1 MKLIGSN
8 KNQEKLY
15 SALWIY
21 RNRSSMIGVG
31 FDSSISGNTWFSSYD
46 VFRYVTRIFSWHY
59 ASNLCIIPWN
69 ILEFSLMRLVK
80 SIAGLFKKHMFKTI
94 NSNSVNCFFVKKFA
108 SHCDAAFPIY
118 SSFCSLCL
126 NLFPKIFICYILYTL
141 SWPRKIAIN

>member
-80 SIAGLFKKHMFKTI
+80 SIAGLFRKKTHMFKTI

-108 SHCDAAFPIY
+108 SHCDAAFSKY
-118 SSFCSLCL
+118 SSLYHTSCDGYWIVSIH
-126 NLFPKIFICYILYTL
+126 FPKYLDT
-141 SWPRKIAIN
+141 S